1 MPAPKTGAKTAAQA
15 EMFANRLAKRQKHL
29 RKWARRTGA
38 GVYRLYDR
46 DIPEIPLVLDRYDP
60 ADSGQEPALA
70 GALYERPYEKDP
82 AEEKAWLKVMIKTAA
97 ETLDLP
103 EERIFLRTRSRG
115 GPGRRGSPG
124 FGIPAENFTGLEN
137 PAGLENSAAS
147 PDKGPLTMTVTEGG
161 LLFGVNLSG
170 SLDTGLFPDR
180 RLLRARIRQES
191 AGRRVLNL
199 FAYTGSFSVYAA
211 AGGAAGVDSVDLSAA
226 YLDRARRNF
235 LLNGFAVKRKGNSR
249 NSPGT
254 DLRCGTAADK
264 APGAGSDKPAYRFI
278 RADVLRFLEE
288 AAAGR
293 RRWDLIILDPPTFS
307 NSKKMSGTLDIR
319 RDHKELLER
328 CLSLLEPEGLLYLSV
343 NARHFQPEENVLKD
357 RIPGLVTRSLTEAM
371 RDEDFKG
378 RNIPACYRISREGFH

>member
-1 MPAPKTGAKTAAQA
+1 MVSAPDIGTKTAAQA
-15 EMFANRLAKRQKHL
+15 EMFAHRLAKRQKHL

-82 AEEKAWLKVMIKTAA
+82 AEEKAWLTVMIQTAA
-97 ETLDLP
+97 KTLALP
-103 EERIFLRTRSRG
+103 EERIFLRVRSRG

-124 FGIPAENFTGLEN
+124 FGN
-137 PAGLENSAAS
+137 PAGFENPAAS

-161 LLFGVNLSG
+161 LRFGVNLNG

-180 RLLRARIRQES
+180 RLLRSRIRQEA

-235 LLNGFAVKRKGNSR
+235 LLNGFAVKQKGTDSR
-249 NSPGT
+249 NFPGT
-254 DLRCGTAADK
+254 EFRRGTGADK
-264 APGAGSDKPAYRFI
+264 AGGGSGSDKPAYRFI
-278 RADVLRFLEE
+278 RTDALRFLEE
-288 AAAGR
+288 AAGR

-328 CLSLLEPEGLLYLSV
+328 CLSLLEPEGVLYLSV
-343 NARHFQPEENVLKD
+343 NARHFRPEESALEE
-357 RIPGLVTRSLTEAM
+357 RIPGLVMRSLTEAM
-371 RDEDFKG
+371 RDEDFTG
-378 RNIPACYRISREGFH
+378 RSVPACYRISRKGFH